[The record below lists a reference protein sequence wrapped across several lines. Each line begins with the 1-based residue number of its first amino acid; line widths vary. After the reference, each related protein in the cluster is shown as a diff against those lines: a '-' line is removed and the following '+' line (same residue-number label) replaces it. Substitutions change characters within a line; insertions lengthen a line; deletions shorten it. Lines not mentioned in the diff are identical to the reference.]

1 MCQKKI
7 NWKNKQ
13 THEQKYNNGTIITN
27 GNFFF
32 FENFSLHSKYIL
44 FCSFSRF
51 MFIYFVQYF
60 FWMMHLLNVLR
71 PVTRYSLVFDDSRK
85 LIYIWALINDTGQSL
100 TYELIRLQIKTCNIK
115 KLAKKRFCLACSR
128 SANFS

>member
-1 MCQKKI
+1 MSEEKKL
-7 NWKNKQ
+7 KKQ
-13 THEQKYNNGTIITN
+13 TNTWTKIQQRDNNN
-27 GNFFF
+27 KWKFFF